1 MDDTRLPKI
10 ASELAAFARNIAGTI
25 ETLQGPPESLLSG
38 PAAVPFAGGK
48 PLPLTKVSGNWLCLQ
63 GSYSVRG
70 YQPDHQCSRVDNVT
84 QVEDYL
90 PDDVTNFTLD
100 NIQYK
105 QCSIDVTVNTS
116 GTSSTHSLRCV
127 AGVNFSMP
135 SHTSIV
141 TEWSLVCDKTGL
153 TELTQTGFFG
163 GQAVGAML
171 FSGLADRF
179 GRRKVY
185 VACAVATMA
194 SFVSLSFV
202 HSYELF
208 LGGRIVAGI
217 FMAVLGCNGA
227 YTMFM
232 ELLPHQWRCLS
243 SVLDAI
249 MWSSSCV
256 FVATVAYFLQGV
268 SWRYLC
274 LAYSSVFL
282 YSLLLLC
289 ILDESA
295 RWLLAAGRIEEAER
309 ILKKACRRKNGHDIE
324 IEDIKELLQKQ
335 VSANGSFSAASAPVL
350 CNDNDMTDTC
360 EPSTE
365 REGNEGFIKE
375 GVTDTGNIDGGGSNE
390 DRTVRTDQSDVFK
403 RDVDAK
409 DGNKASSNGRVTSED
424 EPPSAKYTV
433 LDLFRHRVVLVPLLV
448 CMFVW
453 MTNNLFY
460 YGVMLGSAKLSGNR
474 FLNFGLLS
482 LLQIPSTLLAL
493 FLMPRFNRRPL
504 AFVYGMIE
512 GSFLLTSVA
521 LVALGGGQGVT
532 LTLATAAQYV
542 GMFAVTGSYTLLFV
556 YYMEVFPTTLRAVGA
571 GTTASVI
578 KVTDTGVPFLLV
590 WAEETPWAPG
600 VMVGCLC
607 CLASAS
613 IWLLPETRHRKL
625 PDTLEE
631 IRAWKTKKLP
641 AQKRAV

>member
-1 MDDTRLPKI
+1 MDETGGVMDLEAIFQQFGRRRRYHVVQLMLQLV
-10 ASELAAFARNIAGTI
+10 ASFTYGVSTMAFVFLGHH
-25 ETLQGPPESLLSG
+25 
-38 PAAVPFAGGK
+38 
-48 PLPLTKVSGNWLCLQ
+48 
-63 GSYSVRG
+63 
-70 YQPDHQCSRVDNVT
+70 PDYRCNQLHNVT
-84 QVEDYL
+84 QVETYL
-90 PDDVTNFTLD
+90 PDDVSNFTLHD
-100 NIQYK
+100 IQYH

-116 GTSSTHSLRCV
+116 GTSSTHSLPCV

-135 SHTSIV
+135 SHTSFV

-171 FSGLADRF
+171 FSGLADRY

-202 HSYELF
+202 HSYELV
-208 LGGRIVAGI
+208 LGSRIVAGF
-217 FMAVLGCNGA
+217 FMSGMINSA

-232 ELLPHQWRCLS
+232 ELLPHQWRFLS
-243 SVLDAI
+243 SVLDAV

-282 YSLLLLC
+282 YSLLLPC
-289 ILDESA
+289 ILDESL
-295 RWLLAAGRIEEAER
+295 RWLVATGRSKDAGKV
-309 ILKKACRRKNGHDIE
+309 LNKACQMNGLVTE
-324 IEDIKELLQKQ
+324 NIKKPFQMQ
-335 VSANGSFSAASAPVL
+335 TIANNSHPTNNVHILSSVT
-350 CNDNDMTDTC
+350 DNSDQN
-360 EPSTE
+360 TE
-365 REGNEGFIKE
+365 KE
-375 GVTDTGNIDGGGSNE
+375 GDKGFTKEVVTNVGILDSGDCNE
-390 DRTVRTDQSDVFK
+390 DRTVRTDQSDEFK

-433 LDLFRHRVVLVPLLV
+433 LDLFRHRVVLVPLLI
-448 CMFVW
+448 CIFVW

-474 FLNFGLLS
+474 FLNFGLLA

-493 FLMPRFNRRPL
+493 FLMPKFNRRPL
-504 AFVYGMIE
+504 ACVYGMLT
-512 GSFLLTSVA
+512 GLSLLISVG
-521 LVALGGGQGVT
+521 LVALGGGQGLT
-532 LTLATAAQYV
+532 MTLATVAQYV
-542 GMFAVTGSYTLLFV
+542 GMFSVSGSFILLYV
-556 YYMEVFPTTLRAVGA
+556 YYMEVFPTAMRAVGA

-578 KVTDTGVPFLLV
+578 KVTDMAIPFLLV

-613 IWLLPETRHRKL
+613 IWILPETRHRKL
-625 PDTLEE
+625 PDTIEE
-631 IRAWKTKKLP
+631 IRAWKTETFYV
-641 AQKRAV
+641 QQTVESDM